1 MLYKSLSTLY
11 YIGMAF
17 LFIGIVMLL
26 TDIYGGLIVY
36 SIGAIPIVSIRIFNR
51 VVCKPDRRRTNTIL
65 VASSLFLIASGVA
78 NYFQESYWIV
88 FILITAALDFY
99 ISFRKIK

>member
-36 SIGAIPIVSIRIFNR
+36 SIGAIPIVSIRTFNR

-65 VASSLFLIASGVA
+65 VVSSLFLIAAGVA
-78 NYFQESYWIV
+78 KYFYESYWIV
-88 FILITAALDFY
+88 FILITAVLDFY